1 MNLSD
6 SILNVYGWASNCP
19 DTSWSVVLQTE
30 RSIFFLDWVS
40 LLKTMLIVCSI
51 RSFWFKKSVMLA
63 SAFDYGETGT
73 LYV

>member
-1 MNLSD
+1 MYMDGPL
-6 SILNVYGWASNCP
+6 IVLTLVECCYLFC
-19 DTSWSVVLQTE
+19 WSVVLQTE